1 MTLIRPR
8 GRSILIAVTLVTL
21 CAASAAAEQVFT
33 ITAYTSDARSCGKWA
48 DGYTS
53 TMHRLKTGDRVV
65 AVDPR
70 VIPLYAWVHIEGL
83 GWFRALDVGGAI
95 KGRRIDVWHER
106 HRDAI
111 QFGKQRLKVRWQT
124 TPPPEE
130 ELARS
135 R

>member
-95 KGRRIDVWHER
+95 KGRRIDVFYLSHSQARKW
-106 HRDAI
+106 
-111 QFGKQRLKVRWQT
+111 GKRWLNVKVHN
-124 TPPPEE
+124 
-130 ELARS
+130 
-135 R
+135 